1 MTGENVIIDPL
12 IKQLMESAATGEAAK
27 LFLQSGLGRHIAQR
41 AADEVEE
48 ALALLVDVPPTDS
61 VRIADLQAQVK
72 VARQSIIYLTE
83 AIAEGDN
90 ALRQLHDD
98 ES

>member
-12 IKQLMESAATGEAAK
+12 IRQLMESAATGESAK
-27 LFLQSGLGRHIAQR
+27 LFLQSDLGRHITQR

-48 ALALLVDVPPTDS
+48 ALALLVEVPPTDS
-61 VRIADLQAQVK
+61 ARIAELQTQIK
-72 VARQSIIYLTE
+72 VARQSIVYLTE

-90 ALRQLHDD
+90 ALRQLHD

>member
-1 MTGENVIIDPL
+1 MSTDNVIIDPL
-12 IKQLMESAATGEAAK
+12 IRQLMDSAATGEAAK
-27 LFLQSGLGRHIAQR
+27 LFLGSDLGRHVAQR

-48 ALALLVDVPPTDS
+48 TLALLVDAPAADS
-61 VRIADLQAQVK
+61 ARIAELQTQIK
-72 VARQSIIYLTE
+72 VARQAIVYLTE

-90 ALRQLHDD
+90 ALRQLHD